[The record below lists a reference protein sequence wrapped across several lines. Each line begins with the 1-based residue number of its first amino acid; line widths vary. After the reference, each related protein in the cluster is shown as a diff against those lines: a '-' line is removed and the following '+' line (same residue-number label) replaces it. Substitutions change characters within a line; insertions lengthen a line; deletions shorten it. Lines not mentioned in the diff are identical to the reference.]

1 MILAAVMLAAV
12 AAGSGVLA
20 EWDPEGDWEQTGD
33 PSTYLDTFAPDGAG
47 FVTSLLGLF

>member
-1 MILAAVMLAAV
+1 MLAAV
-12 AAGSGVLA
+12 AAGSGVVALT
-20 EWDPEGDWEQTGD
+20 DPTADWEQTGD